1 MVSFSTKTFRLLGII
16 ALGSSALAGCSES
29 SFKDAFDMGKA
40 APDET
45 QVQANRTLTMPPDLQ
60 LRAPDGSVAAPQAT
74 ANNVPPVSTQPPQY
88 GAQPQYGSQPPQYG
102 TQPVQRQASIPPQ
115 TQPAAPRQDVYTR
128 NGISRTHPDG
138 SPKTQVQLINE
149 LRALKKKRQQAANP
163 NYGTILNL
171 PKVWSDGG

>member
-1 MVSFSTKTFRLLGII
+1 VVSYNTKIFTKVFKVLGII
-16 ALGSSALAGCSES
+16 ALGTSALAGCSEN
-29 SFKDAFDMGKA
+29 SFKDAFDMGKT

-45 QVQANRTLTMPPDLQ
+45 QVQTNRTLTMPPDLQ

-88 GAQPQYGSQPPQYG
+88 GAQPQYG
-102 TQPVQRQASIPPQ
+102 TQPVQREASIPPQ
-115 TQPAAPRQDVYTR
+115 TQPAAPRQDIYTR

-138 SPKTQVQLINE
+138 SPKTQTQLINE
-149 LRALKKKRQQAANP
+149 LRALKKKRQQASNP

-171 PKVWSDGG
+171 PKVWSDSGS